1 MIHTV
6 LTVKYNLQYDHLDEK
21 NEELFYPVRYLS
33 LPSRENLRNNGD
45 LRHEMRLVISTPIIS
60 ACQIARLLPPAD
72 VQPDN
77 ARKQP
82 LGRSMEAISHKHF
95 FTEKS
100 KLLPSKPYLCLHLFK
115 NSKTPQTTWRQ
126 LGGSGSGGRS
136 KRYTYE
142 INDINIINFLKKI
155 HFN

>member
-1 MIHTV
+1 MERFP
-6 LTVKYNLQYDHLDEK
+6 KYAICED
-21 NEELFYPVRYLS
+21 LFSLMDPAC
-33 LPSRENLRNNGD
+33 LPSRTKTIFGFYR
-45 LRHEMRLVISTPIIS
+45 
-60 ACQIARLLPPAD
+60 ARSFGPNCWKLAGPFTDKPHCRCRKFKLAAFPS
-72 VQPDN
+72 DN

-82 LGRSMEAISHKHF
+82 LGRSMEAISHKHI

-142 INDINIINFLKKI
+142 ITDLNIINFRKKI